1 MATKPLMTSEQQTMF
16 KQAVAQGALQPY
28 PYKEYCAI
36 TPEKAKEILKTLE
49 GKVDFNL
56 PPSEKGGRA
65 PSQEAPAQTQETPE
79 NPERTKNDNA
89 PASKAQRDAISG
101 AVAAGDWDALDEESW
116 KKLTRKEA
124 SDIIRQIHEKRPP
137 ELATEGQKKEIVT
150 LVKSGRIYSMSSEKF
165 HSLSKDDASK
175 LISIGRYNEKEGR
188 VVDGYDPNYTVN
200 RNQPKTREQDT
211 ELKRLVADKRLNPV
225 SREKWINMTREEAGK
240 LIFIG
245 QQREKE
251 ETFAPPPQ
259 SREQENPVPEH
270 SQEQASS
277 APEQAKEEEK
287 KTPKKTPGKSTAK
300 KGNAPEKARDYDDD
314 IPF

>member
-1 MATKPLMTSEQQTMF
+1 MAIRPLMTPEQQTMF

-36 TPEKAKEILKTLE
+36 TQEKAKEILKTLE
-49 GKVDFNL
+49 GKVDFSQS
-56 PPSEKGGRA
+56 PPEKGGRTPA
-65 PSQEAPAQTQETPE
+65 RETPSQEQIP
-79 NPERTKNDNA
+79 PERTNNDNT
-89 PASKAQRDAISG
+89 PASKAQRDAISE
-101 AVAAGDWDALDEESW
+101 AVTAGDWDALDEESW

-165 HSLSKDDASK
+165 HSLSKTDASK

-251 ETFAPPPQ
+251 ETFAPPSQ
-259 SREQENPVPEH
+259 SREH
-270 SQEQASS
+270 SQEQENP
-277 APEQAKEEEK
+277 APEK
-287 KTPKKTPGKSTAK
+287 KAPEKTPGKSAAK

>member
-1 MATKPLMTSEQQTMF
+1 MATRPLMTPEQQAMF
-16 KQAVAQGALQPY
+16 KQAVAQGALQHY

-49 GKVDFNL
+49 GKVDFTQSSL
-56 PPSEKGGRA
+56 EKSE
-65 PSQEAPAQTQETPE
+65 QAPAREMSSHAQ
-79 NPERTKNDNA
+79 ERTKNDNA

-101 AVAAGDWDALDEESW
+101 AVAAGDWNALDEESW
-116 KKLTRKEA
+116 KKLTKQEA

-137 ELATEGQKKEIVT
+137 ELATEGQKKEVVT
-150 LVKSGRIYSMSSEKF
+150 LVKTGRIYAMSAEKF
-165 HSLSKDDASK
+165 HSLSKDEAGK
-175 LISIGRYNEKEGR
+175 LISIGRYNEREGR
-188 VVDGYDPNYTVN
+188 VVDGYDPNYTVK

-240 LIFIG
+240 LIFVG

-251 ETFAPPPQ
+251 GILAPPP
-259 SREQENPVPEH
+259 SREH
-270 SQEQASS
+270 SQTQENSVPEQEKREDKAIPAKSS
-277 APEQAKEEEK
+277 AQKG
-287 KTPKKTPGKSTAK
+287 KTVAQK
-300 KGNAPEKARDYDDD
+300 RDIADD